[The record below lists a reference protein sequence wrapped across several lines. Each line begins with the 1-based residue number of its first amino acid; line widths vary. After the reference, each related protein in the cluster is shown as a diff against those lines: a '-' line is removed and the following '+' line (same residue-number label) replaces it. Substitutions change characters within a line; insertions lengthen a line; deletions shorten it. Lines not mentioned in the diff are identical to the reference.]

1 MNEND
6 LPPQPHAAAAA
17 ASDGAAAAASAGAAP
32 VAQSGSPPLPA
43 LPAPAPAE
51 HDAFAALLGLVRR
64 LRAPDGCPW
73 DREQTLHTMTPYI
86 IEEAYEVIDA
96 IERDDAP
103 HLGEELGDLLFLL
116 FFCAEIGREEGRFR
130 IEDVLL
136 GHVRKMV
143 ARHPHV
149 FLNQGSLG
157 AGKAAQQWEEI
168 KQEEGGGNRS
178 VVDGRLPS
186 LPGLTAAYRVQEKAA
201 AVGFDWAEVAGAL
214 DKLEEEIGELR
225 AALAPGDPARK
236 AAAPGAAEREEIGDL
251 LFSIVNVARRLRI
264 DPEAALRG
272 TTAKFMR
279 RFRYVEERLAL
290 TGTRPSAATLA
301 EMDRLW
307 EEAKARESRGES
319 LAG

>member
-1 MNEND
+1 MHD
-6 LPPQPHAAAAA
+6 DKLQPSPSPQAPAAAP
-17 ASDGAAAAASAGAAP
+17 DP
-32 VAQSGSPPLPA
+32 PPLPE
-43 LPAPAPAE
+43 LPAPDPEE
-51 HDAFAALLGLVRR
+51 HAAFAALLGLVRR

-73 DREQTLHTMTPYI
+73 DRDQTLHTMTPYI
-86 IEEAYEVIDA
+86 VEEAYEVIDA
-96 IERDDAP
+96 IERNDSP

-130 IEDVLL
+130 IEEVLL
-136 GHVRKMV
+136 GHVRKMI

-149 FLNQGSLG
+149 FLNQSSLG

-168 KQEEGGGNRS
+168 KQEEGGRRRS

-186 LPGLTAAYRVQEKAA
+186 LPALTAAYRVQEKAA
-201 AVGFDWAEVAGAL
+201 AVGFDWEEVAGAL
-214 DKLEEEIGELR
+214 DKIEEEIAELR
-225 AALAPGDPARK
+225 AALALGGRGRQATAPS
-236 AAAPGAAEREEIGDL
+236 AAPGAAEREEIGDL

-279 RFRYVEERLAL
+279 RFRYVEERLAAA
-290 TGTRPSAATLA
+290 GTRPSESTLA

-307 EEAKARESRGES
+307 EEAKAGESRGDS
-319 LAG
+319 AG